1 MDDMDEVDDMDDV
14 DEVDDMDDMD
24 GMDFFRCMS
33 GCPRLSRLFGLR
45 PEAALDFSLL
55 LEL

>member
-1 MDDMDEVDDMDDV
+1 MDEVDDMDDV